1 MIINTELSDHE
12 MDDIVEV
19 QCNLDA
25 SELDAAIAA
34 LSDDQL
40 VVLRQQ
46 CQESVER
53 QQGII
58 NLIQVRL
65 AQS

>member
-1 MIINTELSDHE
+1 